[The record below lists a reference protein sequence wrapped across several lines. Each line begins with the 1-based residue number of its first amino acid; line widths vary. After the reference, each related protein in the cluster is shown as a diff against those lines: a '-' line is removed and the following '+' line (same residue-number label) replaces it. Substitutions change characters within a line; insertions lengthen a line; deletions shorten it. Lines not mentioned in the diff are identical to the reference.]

1 MRSSVV
7 VVVVVVVRTFVLFV
21 LVFALCYWM
30 GNSVLGCGAERVY
43 NNHCEMVSQ

>member
-7 VVVVVVVRTFVLFV
+7 VVGIFVLF
-21 LVFALCYWM
+21 LSVFALCYWM
-30 GNSVLGCGAERVY
+30 GNSVLGCRAERIS